1 MGVSHEPEL
10 SSILRELLELNRT
23 NRAPM
28 RLSNVAMLTLVFS
41 DTAMAEI
48 ILDVQDLSFHAG
60 VSGSVDVNIRRT
72 ASDAV
77 DFYQYRFVV
86 TDIGTNV
93 GTLRFRDPQSDDE
106 NTDPNYLFGL
116 DSPGVT
122 TVTENSPAFDSVVGT
137 DLTLTG
143 FGVAVDTSNLLFA
156 RLEFEHIL
164 PGGVEPS
171 LAGNDQF
178 LISLVEADTVLLSDS
193 FDVSSFVSFTGS
205 SGTLSA
211 VSAAVP
217 EPSSVLLL
225 CACSTAGFICYRRQ
239 KRIS

>member
-1 MGVSHEPEL
+1 
-10 SSILRELLELNRT
+10 
-23 NRAPM
+23 M
-28 RLSNVAMLTLVFS
+28 RLPIVVMLTLVFS
-41 DTAMAEI
+41 NTAMAEI
-48 ILDVQDLSFHAG
+48 ILDVEDLSFHAG
-60 VSGSVDVNIRRT
+60 DSGSVDVNIRST
-72 ASDAV
+72 ASDIV

-93 GTLRFRDPQSDDE
+93 GTLRFRDPQSDAE
-106 NTDPNYLFGL
+106 GADPDYLFGF
-116 DSPGVT
+116 DSPGLT

-137 DLTLTG
+137 DLTLSG

-178 LISLVEADTVLLSDS
+178 LISLVDADTVLLSDS
-193 FDVSSFVSFTGS
+193 FDVGSFVSFTGS

-211 VSAAVP
+211 VTAAVP
-217 EPSSVLLL
+217 EPSSILLL
-225 CACSTAGFICYRRQ
+225 CACSSPWIVYHRRQ
-239 KRIS
+239 KKIP